1 MDIPIGNSGDDELNN
16 INVDEESKRLEI
28 EEKDRFETHS
38 SDGRQFYTEMGLKGD
53 GKLDAG
59 SHMNNKIAESAQ
71 GQIFAIKN
79 GDKIKALDWDYREK
93 YITAV
98 RNEGLANDII
108 NREKSLNRDADIE
121 HLTKTRDGLTSD
133 IAGLEE
139 QHANFRNRVLQYE
152 NRELNH
158 IEAEPGEDQA
168 KKIVWD
174 KAESDR
180 KLIQQG
186 HTIDQRELSV
196 AYKEAMDKGD
206 TLDMSDIELR
216 REYSK
221 ASEAQHL
228 ASHEARAK
236 IVLKEDYPVARKIMD
251 KEAGHFKEMENISK
265 EHQKFREKALEQTGR
280 KFSELQQPRVESF
293 AQEQKE
299 LRAEGEAAQA
309 RGDNATKTDC
319 ALRWNYANAQA
330 AGDTEQLAKIRTQHE
345 TFRQRA
351 TEAGRE
357 FNDLNQPRGED
368 PVRKAAWEQGR
379 LWEQKEEF
387 GRAAES
393 AKQSGDRLDLM
404 DCQIRASHA
413 DAKLRQDAVRVQQI
427 EGVHKAFQAQT
438 ESDTG
443 RKFNDLSQPRGE
455 DAARKTAW
463 EQGQGQQPRAAQPQ
477 AEPMRDA
484 AREAP
489 QRLGTELPGFQRR
502 RELGQAARMQDAAR
516 ALAQPAQPNP
526 VKSEAEVYDDL
537 SKTIKE
543 ANMNG
548 DYAKYRDCDI
558 RMSYIEAKKNGET
571 SRQDMVAG
579 QHKVFRE
586 EAQRATG
593 REFNSLSAPQGE
605 NAEKKAEWDK
615 RESTREYYT
624 EAHLSTREKANASK
638 AHDESQNRL
647 LSESKAAQEKGDT
660 STELD
665 LTMRQNHAAATRQAG
680 LANDKAMDAERA
692 GQPDKA
698 QGYRADRNVK
708 SSMADTIA
716 SDHQRFREQTEQS
729 SGRQFNDLSQP
740 PGESKYAAMQAR
752 TKARAQQQEATGQVQ
767 PYPVKTGYMT
777 RRREAANREA
787 NQPEQAES
795 AMKEG
800 ATSPSG
806 RARYLKRHGATAPE
820 FIKLAKQ
827 DRNFAHAKQF
837 YDERSKGF
845 KSDLARSRELAAQQP
860 NQPQEERPRPLVR
873 R

>member
-1 MDIPIGNSGDDELNN
+1 MAFGSFIPTGEFNIEDEIACHSRMSMSLPDRATADRDFGNNLLDLETGEQEAKANGDHLSEKDYSLRQDYAKNMREAAASQDNYNRFSGNTRHPEAIESLNMLKLHK
-16 INVDEESKRLEI
+16 IRLEEI
-28 EEKDRFETHS
+28 RVDHSNLCSQASDRNT
-38 SDGRQFYTEMGLKGD
+38 DRQFNSID
-53 GKLDAG
+53 
-59 SHMNNKIAESAQ
+59 
-71 GQIFAIKN
+71 
-79 GDKIKALDWDYREK
+79 
-93 YITAV
+93 
-98 RNEGLANDII
+98 
-108 NREKSLNRDADIE
+108 
-121 HLTKTRDGLTSD
+121 
-133 IAGLEE
+133 
-139 QHANFRNRVLQYE
+139 
-152 NRELNH
+152 
-158 IEAEPGEDQA
+158 EAPGEDRA
-168 KKIVWD
+168 KKAVWD
-174 KAESDR
+174 
-180 KLIQQG
+180 
-186 HTIDQRELSV
+186 
-196 AYKEAMDKGD
+196 
-206 TLDMSDIELR
+206 
-216 REYSK
+216 
-221 ASEAQHL
+221 
-228 ASHEARAK
+228 
-236 IVLKEDYPVARKIMD
+236 
-251 KEAGHFKEMENISK
+251 
-265 EHQKFREKALEQTGR
+265 QKK
-280 KFSELQQPRVESF
+280 
-293 AQEQKE
+293 
-299 LRAEGEAAQA
+299 LRAEGEAAEA
-309 RGDNATKTDC
+309 RGDDATKRDC
-319 ALRWNYANAQA
+319 AFRWHYANAQA
-330 AGDTEQLAKIRTQHE
+330 FGDMGKLAKIRTQHE
-345 TFRQRA
+345 AFR
-351 TEAGRE
+351 ENLEKEGRK
-357 FNDLNQPRGED
+357 FNDLDHPRGED
-368 PVRKAAWEQGR
+368 PAGKAAWEQR
-379 LWEQKEEF
+379 QLWKQKEEF

-393 AKQSGDRLDLM
+393 ARQNGDRFDLM

-413 DAKLRQDAVRVQQI
+413 DAKLRQDAVKVRQI
-427 EGVHKAFQAQT
+427 ESTHKAFQTQT
-438 ESDTG
+438 ESATG

-463 EQGQGQQPRAAQPQ
+463 EQGQGQQPRAAQPR

-484 AREAP
+484 ARGAP
-489 QRLGTELPGFQRR
+489 QRLGMEVPGSQRR
-502 RELGQAARMQDAAR
+502 KELGQAARMQDAAR
-516 ALAQPAQPNP
+516 ALAQPAQPKP
-526 VKSEAEVYDDL
+526 IKSEAEVYDDL

-548 DYAKYRDCDI
+548 DHAKYRDCDI
-558 RMSYIEAKKNGET
+558 RMSHIEAKKNGET
-571 SRQDMVAG
+571 SRQDMIAG

-586 EAQRATG
+586 EVQRATG

-615 RESTREYYT
+615 RESNREHYT
-624 EAHLSTREKANASK
+624 ESHLSTREKANASK

-665 LTMRQNHAAATRQAG
+665 LTMRHNHAAATRQAG